1 MADTTTPEARTS
13 HQRFA
18 GFPHPGRAILIRLF
32 IAVSNQAPL
41 MICLALGGILFAE
54 TGSAVSRNLS
64 YLALIA
70 AAFGGVQGA
79 LAKKKF
85 DRGDLVGRYRVKAV
99 EKLDEARRIYCLF
112 CLLCATIGAF
122 YGKGVLTSPMLIVLL
137 TPTMLFVAL
146 TALHRNPRL
155 INMVFSGDPL
165 VLSLDPGAGNEGNT
179 AADGA
184 QVYVSHV
191 TGNPIVGRC
200 VELRSHA
207 GGLLLTAS
215 DVDDQGAPTC

>member
-1 MADTTTPEARTS
+1 MADTTTPEASTS
-13 HQRFA
+13 HQRVA

-41 MICLALGGILFAE
+41 MICFALGGILFSE
-54 TGSAVSRNLS
+54 TGGAVSKNLS
-64 YLALIA
+64 YLALVA
-70 AAFGGVQGA
+70 AAFGGTQGA

-85 DRGDLVGRYRVKAV
+85 DKGDLVGRYRVKAI
-99 EKLDEARRIYCLF
+99 EKLNEARRIYCLL
-112 CLLCATIGAF
+112 CLLCATAGAF
-122 YGKGVLTSPMLIVLL
+122 YGKGVFSSPILIMMLTATVVY
-137 TPTMLFVAL
+137 VAL

-179 AADGA
+179 AAGGA
-184 QVYVSHV
+184 RVYVSHV
-191 TGNPIVGRC
+191 TGNPIVGSY
-200 VELRSHA
+200 VELCSHA

-215 DVDDQGAPTC
+215 EADDQGAATC